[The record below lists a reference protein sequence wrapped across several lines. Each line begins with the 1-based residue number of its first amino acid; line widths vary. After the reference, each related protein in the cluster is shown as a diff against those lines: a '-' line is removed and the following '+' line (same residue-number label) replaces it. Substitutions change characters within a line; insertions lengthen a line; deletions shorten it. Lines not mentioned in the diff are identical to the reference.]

1 MFHYG
6 KLNSSSTT
14 LWTFWTHLQH
24 RHQSIFFPKSPPF
37 KFPTNTKPLFQSI
50 PSLPKAA
57 IPRLFDLKIPF
68 SPDLTLKPLQH
79 RQERREKT
87 SQNLHLLRIWISFD
101 DPIHISKKGHPATW
115 SSITSRSQELLW
127 MAEIRRSPVE
137 VGSLY
142 ILTGFHTFRVVQDFS
157 YQQYEPKPWQ
167 FA

>member
-6 KLNSSSTT
+6 KLNSSSTA
-14 LWTFWTHLQH
+14 LRTFWTRLQH
-24 RHQSIFFPKSPPF
+24 RHQSIFFP
-37 KFPTNTKPLFQSI
+37 NHPLSNLPQTQNHFSN
-50 PSLPKAA
+50 PSL
-57 IPRLFDLKIPF
+57 LFLKQLLLASSTWKF
-68 SPDLTLKPLQH
+68 LFRPDLTLKPLQH
-79 RQERREKT
+79 HQERRKKT
-87 SQNLHLLRIWISFD
+87 SWNLHLLRIWISFD
-101 DPIHISKKGHPATW
+101 DPIHISMKGHPATW